1 MKTVRVISVVAITA
15 ASVGLTACGSGG
27 TKTAEIPSGGGST
40 SASTTAATTPTTTT
54 DTTAKPS
61 LGKPTAAVKALAKAA
76 GTNTKKQPKIPKPK
90 GAPPSKL
97 IVDDIVKGS
106 GKAAKSGD
114 QLTVDYSG
122 VSWSTG
128 AVFDA
133 SWKRHQPFTVPLGQG
148 QVIQGWDQGLVG
160 RKTGG
165 RRLLVIPPDL
175 GYGASG
181 QPPTIKP
188 NETLIFV
195 VDARKIG

>member
-1 MKTVRVISVVAITA
+1 MKTARVISALAFTA
-15 ASVGLTACGSGG
+15 ATIGLTACGGG

-40 SASTTAATTPTTTT
+40 SAATATDTATTTT
-54 DTTAKPS
+54 DTTAKPT
-61 LGKPTAAVKALAKAA
+61 LGKPTAAVKAIASSA

-90 GAPPSKL
+90 GAPPSML

-106 GKAAKSGD
+106 GPAAKDGN
-114 QLTVDYSG
+114 QLSVDYSG

-128 AVFDA
+128 TVFDA

-160 RKTGG
+160 MKKGG

-195 VDARKIG
+195 VDLRKIG